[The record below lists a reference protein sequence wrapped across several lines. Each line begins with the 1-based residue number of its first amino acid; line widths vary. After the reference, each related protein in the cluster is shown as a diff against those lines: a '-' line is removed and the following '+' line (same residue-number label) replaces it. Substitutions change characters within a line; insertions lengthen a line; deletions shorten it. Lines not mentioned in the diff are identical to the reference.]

1 MIDFLR
7 YRYVCAAFSAL
18 LVVATVIAYFYQG
31 GFRYSVDFNGGTQLL
46 LKFSEHVPADKIKD
60 VLRHY
65 GYESIETREF
75 TNNEVLVRIQQ
86 FERDTKEGIGERI
99 KNALEKNISGLHADI
114 LQADSVGPSVGESLK
129 KNSIKALIIAI
140 ICMLLY
146 IALRF
151 KFAFSVGA
159 IVALMHDTLV
169 IIAAFLFLRWEISPD
184 VIAAILLILGYSVN
198 DTIVIF
204 ARIRENIKRLRGTPM
219 KEIINISIN
228 ETLRRTILTSFATT
242 LVVVSLFVLGGE
254 ALRSLS
260 LALLIGIIF
269 GTYSSIYIA
278 SPVMLLLYKPSK

>member
-7 YRYVCAAFSAL
+7 YRYVCAVFSAL

-46 LKFSEHVPADKIKD
+46 LKFSEHVSADKIKD

-65 GYESIETREF
+65 GYESVETREF

-86 FERDTKEGIGERI
+86 FERDTKEGVGERI
-99 KNALEKNISGLHADI
+99 KDALEKDISGLHADI